1 MARSTLST
9 SDNPYNPFT
18 QYDLWRGWDE
28 VLCQYNSNA
37 YLARVAPTPLNVNND
52 DAEDFVREAGISEI
66 LEDDVPIF
74 NPFTRKRVHYI
85 RVAEPD

>member
-1 MARSTLST
+1 MVRSTLST

-28 VLCQYNSNA
+28 TLCQYNSNS
-37 YLARVAPTPLNVNND
+37 YLATVAPMPLSMKD
-52 DAEDFVREAGISEI
+52 EDEDLIREAGISEI

-74 NPFTRKRVHYI
+74 NPFTRERVHYI
-85 RVAEPD
+85 RVAEPS